1 MGFAIQLLNHRNKYF
16 LFFVFTLLQAQ
27 ESIDSIV
34 FKMNQHAQ
42 PVDIEMEIK
51 VTLNSKNKKITK
63 DSHYRLMNHLEK
75 RYEDGKFKSKL
86 LLRFIEPKEV
96 RGLALLNWN
105 WIDEL
110 KNDQWLY
117 VPRLRKVKRIKP
129 SESSR
134 KFQGTEFTYGD
145 IIEGD
150 MEYENYKFFKKD
162 YCFGN
167 ECYLLK
173 RDSKNSRIILN
184 VNVQDE
190 ELKVPSICEI
200 YPSANFYE
208 REVFDM
214 FGIEFENHPELTR
227 ILMPD
232 DWEGNPLRKDYG
244 TGRIPVQ
251 FKNAPKVD

>member
-1 MGFAIQLLNHRNKYF
+1 MSYETINVEVDEYLEK
-16 LFFVFTLLQAQ
+16 V
-27 ESIDSIV
+27 ESI
-34 FKMNQHAQ
+34 
-42 PVDIEMEIK
+42 
-51 VTLNSKNKKITK
+51 
-63 DSHYRLMNHLEK
+63 
-75 RYEDGKFKSKL
+75 
-86 LLRFIEPKEV
+86 
-96 RGLALLNWN
+96 
-105 WIDEL
+105 
-110 KNDQWLY
+110 KNDGYEMMVDLTAVDWY
-117 VPRLRKVKRIKP
+117 RKREPR
-129 SESSR
+129 
-134 KFQGTEFTYGD
+134 FQLVVNF
-145 IIEGD
+145 
-150 MEYENYKFFKKD
+150 
-162 YCFGN
+162 
-167 ECYLLK
+167 LSV
-173 RDSKNSRIILN
+173 SKNSRIILN